1 MKLLFKSTLAI
12 FFVFTLSIINKSCV
26 NKEEGSSQNSNQMNM
41 KIESSDYGTFNGE
54 KVLLYSLE
62 NKNGLKVRITN
73 YGGIITSVIVPDREG
88 NFEDIVLGFDSLSGY
103 LNEHPYFGCIVGR
116 YGNRIAHGEFML
128 DGKSYTLARNNGENH
143 LHGGISGFDKKLW
156 KSESFE
162 AENGVGVILN
172 YTSVD
177 MEEGYPGN
185 MEITVSYLLTNENEL
200 KISYKAT
207 TDKASPVNLTQHS
220 YFNLTAGKENVLG
233 HELRINARK
242 FVRVNEV
249 MIPTGELPEVSGTD
263 MDFLDFHTIGERIH
277 QVQGGYDHSYVFDKK
292 EGEYGL
298 SVEVFEPKSGRLME
312 VFTTEPAIQFYT
324 GNFLDG
330 SLRGKSN
337 IIYDQHF
344 GFCLEAQHYPDSP
357 NQPLFPNTI
366 LRPGE
371 VYSQLSVYKFSVK

>member
-62 NKNGLKVRITN
+62 NKNGLKVHITN
-73 YGGIITSVIVPDREG
+73 YGGIITSIIVPDREG

-156 KSESFE
+156 KSESFKT
-162 AENGVGVILN
+162 ENGLGVILK
-172 YTSVD
+172 YTSPD
-177 MEEGYPGN
+177 MEEGYPGTL
-185 MEITVSYLLTNENEL
+185 ETTVTYLLTNENEL

-242 FVRVNEV
+242 FVQVNEV

-298 SVEVFEPKSGRLME
+298 SVEVFEPESGRLME

-330 SLRGKSN
+330 SLTGKSN